1 MSKAE
6 AWREVREEE
15 EEVVVAGHFLLLL
28 LVRLLERGA
37 EGRRKAVLTPIMH
50 VKSTTPL
57 AAICLL
63 NAPSSLLVPA
73 MSLGGAK

>member
-1 MSKAE
+1 MPRLSKAE

-37 EGRRKAVLTPIMH
+37 EGRRKAVLTPCRFW
-50 VKSTTPL
+50 V
-57 AAICLL
+57 
-63 NAPSSLLVPA
+63 
-73 MSLGGAK
+73 GGMEMCEDVMDE